1 MTLDIAMGG
10 STNTVLHILAAAQ
23 EAGVNFTMADID
35 RLSRQVPC
43 ICKLAPAS
51 NKYHIEDCA
60 RAGGIAT
67 ILGELDRAGKLHR
80 NAMTVSGETMGEM
93 LEKNDLRR
101 EQTDEFATRRSLA
114 APGNVRTKEAF
125 SQSKQFDTADR
136 DAINGCIRAAEFAYS
151 QDGGLAV
158 LYGNIAKEGCIV
170 KTAGVDESIWV
181 MEGPARIFESQ
192 EEACMA
198 ILGNKLKPGDVVV
211 IRYEGPRG
219 GPGMQ
224 EMLYPTSYIKSK
236 HLGDQMCA
244 VDRWTVQ
251 RWYQWL
257 IDWARFA
264 RSGGRRRNC
273 LDRRRRHYSHR
284 HSQTDNRCGGN
295 RRRVS
300 KAAATDGSERPR
312 RLQAAQAPTPGL
324 GSIAILCCPHHQCGS
339 RCGARYHPS

>member
-1 MTLDIAMGG
+1 MAKAYYLDGDESVLPRNIATFEAFENAMTLDIAMGG

-51 NKYHIEDCA
+51 SKYHIEDCA

-93 LEKNDLRR
+93 LEKNDIRR
-101 EQTDEFATRRSLA
+101 EQTDEFAVRRSLA

-125 SQSKQFDTADR
+125 SQNKQFDTADR

-158 LYGNIAKEGCIV
+158 LYGNIAKDGCIV

-192 EEACMA
+192 EEACMG
-198 ILGNKLKPGDVVV
+198 ILGNKLKPGDGALSLSLA
-211 IRYEGPRG
+211 RALLEL
-219 GPGMQ
+219 Q
-224 EMLYPTSYIKSK
+224 ESFLIEMPARDGSWRAVTVFSAASQQDFFSVPT
-236 HLGDQMCA
+236 LRA
-244 VDRWTVQ
+244 N
-251 RWYQWL
+251 
-257 IDWARFA
+257 AAF
-264 RSGGRRRNC
+264 
-273 LDRRRRHYSHR
+273 
-284 HSQTDNRCGGN
+284 
-295 RRRVS
+295 
-300 KAAATDGSERPR
+300 AAA
-312 RLQAAQAPTPGL
+312 
-324 GSIAILCCPHHQCGS
+324 H
-339 RCGARYHPS
+339 